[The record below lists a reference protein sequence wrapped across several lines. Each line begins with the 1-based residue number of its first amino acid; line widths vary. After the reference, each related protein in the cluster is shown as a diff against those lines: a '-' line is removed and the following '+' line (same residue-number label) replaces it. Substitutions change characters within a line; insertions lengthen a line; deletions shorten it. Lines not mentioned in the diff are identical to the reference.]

1 MNTIVRLTNYI
12 RTKQAAPDAEAGV
25 ETIEILAWMAMSV
38 VAIVAMGAVL
48 QTLGVDVLN
57 YVRDQIGV

>member
-1 MNTIVRLTNYI
+1 MNAIVRLNERI
-12 RTKQAAPDAEAGV
+12 RAAQAGPDSEAGV
-25 ETIEILAWMAMSV
+25 ETTEILAWMAMSV

-48 QTLGVDVLN
+48 QTLGIDVLN